1 MLGSGVVTN
10 VYSRHIQHMRPL
22 IFILTII
29 ILYGNPAKS
38 AEWTAVSANHHATYY
53 VNEGSIK
60 GKEGYVYFWDMGNL
74 LSPLGEG
81 VVSVRSFN
89 KADCNEF
96 LIKILKTSFHK
107 KSMASDKAEIL
118 PIDKPIWKT
127 PPSSSASAKIL
138 EFVCKF

>member
-10 VYSRHIQHMRPL
+10 VYSRHLKLMRL
-22 IFILTII
+22 SIFILAM
-29 ILYGNPAKS
+29 LFLFGNSAKS

-81 VVSVRSFN
+81 VVSIRSFN
-89 KADCNEF
+89 KANCNEF
-96 LIKILKTSFHK
+96 LIKTLKTSFHK
-107 KSMASDKAEIL
+107 MPMADDKAEVL
-118 PIDKPIWKT
+118 PTAEPIWKT
-127 PPSSSASAKIL
+127 PPPSSASAKIL
-138 EFVCKF
+138 KFVCKL